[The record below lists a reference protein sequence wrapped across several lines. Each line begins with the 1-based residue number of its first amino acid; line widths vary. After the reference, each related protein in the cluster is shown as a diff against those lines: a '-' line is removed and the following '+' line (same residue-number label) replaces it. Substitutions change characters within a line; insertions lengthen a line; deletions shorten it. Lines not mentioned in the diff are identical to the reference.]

1 MKAINFKINNIK
13 NECKEFLECD
23 YLKQLFNHIRIV
35 DPVNKI
41 VIKEMGN
48 DIVEHCNCFD
58 IWERKSICRNCIS
71 IRAYNEKKNIMKIEY
86 NEGKEYMII
95 AKPILI
101 EGKEYVV
108 ETIRDIT
115 ECEFM
120 NVVGNKSKDNIR
132 SKFDKL
138 NKLIVTDELTQC
150 YNRRYINERLPTD
163 VNIAKKDN
171 NELTIAMIDIDYFKV
186 INDTHGHLVG
196 DEVIKD
202 ICNIIKSNI
211 RADNDWIA
219 RYGGEEFL
227 ILFNNTSC
235 DEAYNLLNF
244 IKSIIEKRKFIHND
258 IEIKVTISIGIATM
272 TRDVDTKEK
281 LIKLADKNLY
291 KAKELGR
298 NLIVM

>member
-1 MKAINFKINNIK
+1 METINWEINNMK

-35 DPVNKI
+35 DPIKKI
-41 VIKEMGN
+41 VVKEMGN
-48 DIVEHCNCFD
+48 DIRENCNCFD
-58 IWERKSICRNCIS
+58 IWERKSVCLNCIS

-150 YNRRYINERLPTD
+150 YNRRYINERLPID
-163 VNIAKKDN
+163 INIAKKDN

-211 RADNDWIA
+211 REDNDWIA

-227 ILFNNTSC
+227 ILFKNTSC

-244 IKSIIEKRKFIHND
+244 IKSIIEKRKFIYNC

-272 TRDVDTKEK
+272 TNEVNTTEK
-281 LIKLADKNLY
+281 LIEVADKNLY

-298 NLIVM
+298 NLIVI